1 MPEEDTFAVLV
12 KIMQDYRMREMF
24 KPSMAELGLCMYQ
37 LDTLVQEHIPD
48 LYVHFQSQA
57 IHTNLYA
64 SSWFLTLFTTSL
76 PLVLSCRVM
85 DCFLSEGMEVIF
97 RIALALL
104 TMGKDELLLQDM
116 EGVIKY
122 FQKYMPAHFEAN
134 QEAVFK
140 LAFDININQKK
151 MKKLE
156 KEYTTMKT
164 REKED
169 EIEIRV
175 SFLAVPQFHHITSH
189 NFPEVEER
197 EPLAETEGGPAG
209 VRVQRAGGQVD
220 PGPGGPGRGGRDDL
234 RPEEG
239 AGGPASARPRHQ
251 QQAGGGRGQV
261 RTERG
266 EIIWNRFSN
275 YLYFIED
282 RKTRVHTGEL

>member
-1 MPEEDTFAVLV
+1 MIINYLF
-12 KIMQDYRMREMF
+12 R
-24 KPSMAELGLCMYQ
+24 
-37 LDTLVQEHIPD
+37 
-48 LYVHFQSQA
+48 QA

-76 PLVLSCRVM
+76 PLVLSCRYSKTIFIGILFQTIGIRVM

-104 TMGKDELLLQDM
+104 TMGRDELLLQDM

-140 LAFDININQKK
+140 LAFEININQKK

-164 REKED
+164 KEKED

-175 SFLAVPQFHHITSH
+175 SITK
-189 NFPEVEER
+189 NN
-197 EPLAETEGGPAG
+197 A
-209 VRVQRAGGQVD
+209 
-220 PGPGGPGRGGRDDL
+220 
-234 RPEEG
+234 
-239 AGGPASARPRHQ
+239 
-251 QQAGGGRGQV
+251 
-261 RTERG
+261 
-266 EIIWNRFSN
+266 
-275 YLYFIED
+275 
-282 RKTRVHTGEL
+282 

>member
-1 MPEEDTFAVLV
+1 MPEEESFCVLV
-12 KIMQDYRMREMF
+12 KLMRDYRMREMF
-24 KPSMAELGLCMYQ
+24 KPSMSELGLCMYQ
-37 LDTLVQEHIPD
+37 LEVLVQEHLPD
-48 LYVHFQSQA
+48 LYAHFQSQS

-104 TMGKDELLLQDM
+104 TMGKEELVLQDM

-175 SFLAVPQFHHITSH
+175 SVPALHQFHH
-189 NFPEVEER
+189 
-197 EPLAETEGGPAG
+197 
-209 VRVQRAGGQVD
+209 
-220 PGPGGPGRGGRDDL
+220 
-234 RPEEG
+234 
-239 AGGPASARPRHQ
+239 
-251 QQAGGGRGQV
+251 
-261 RTERG
+261 
-266 EIIWNRFSN
+266 
-275 YLYFIED
+275 
-282 RKTRVHTGEL
+282 

>member
-1 MPEEDTFAVLV
+1 MIAGHSYQFICQFLV
-12 KIMQDYRMREMF
+12 PNPLYYKS
-24 KPSMAELGLCMYQ
+24 PSGALLQVAYF
-37 LDTLVQEHIPD
+37 DIQENTI
-48 LYVHFQSQA
+48 SN
-57 IHTNLYA
+57 I
-64 SSWFLTLFTTSL
+64 SSY
-76 PLVLSCRVM
+76 RVM

-164 REKED
+164 KEKED

-175 SFLAVPQFHHITSH
+175 RFAYGETSVLKQT
-189 NFPEVEER
+189 FAEAEKR
-197 EPLAETEGGPAG
+197 E
-209 VRVQRAGGQVD
+209 
-220 PGPGGPGRGGRDDL
+220 
-234 RPEEG
+234 
-239 AGGPASARPRHQ
+239 
-251 QQAGGGRGQV
+251 
-261 RTERG
+261 
-266 EIIWNRFSN
+266 
-275 YLYFIED
+275 
-282 RKTRVHTGEL
+282 